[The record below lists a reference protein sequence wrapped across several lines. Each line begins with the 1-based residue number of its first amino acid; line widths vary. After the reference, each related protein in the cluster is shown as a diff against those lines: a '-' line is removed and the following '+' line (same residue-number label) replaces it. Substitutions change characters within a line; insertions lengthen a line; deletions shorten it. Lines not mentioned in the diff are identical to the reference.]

1 MVTQKTNFLKGDN
14 FSVLQQ
20 LYQTP
25 ITQKIAPLPFII
37 KPCVWLFGVSTAVNV
52 SHQVARTH
60 TSDRLL
66 IMRKQQTYK
75 EEKKSIKTLR
85 VFSEA
90 LLNLFSKASRLFFK
104 EPIEQHE
111 EHHQFILVFTVS
123 LFLIINVITL
133 QSNVANT
140 CFGNVTLRINQSH
153 VQKCR
158 IVKRSHSIF
167 FFSCEKCWA
176 FENSDWGSRNCN

>member
-1 MVTQKTNFLKGDN
+1 VNSEKAQPCWFCLHWVKILVTQKTNFLKGDN

-75 EEKKSIKTLR
+75 EEKKASKLY
-85 VFSEA
+85 VFFQKLCWIYLAKRRDCFLKNQS
-90 LLNLFSKASRLFFK
+90 NNMRN
-104 EPIEQHE
+104 I
-111 EHHQFILVFTVS
+111 TS
-123 LFLIINVITL
+123 LFW
-133 QSNVANT
+133 
-140 CFGNVTLRINQSH
+140 
-153 VQKCR
+153 
-158 IVKRSHSIF
+158 
-167 FFSCEKCWA
+167 FSP
-176 FENSDWGSRNCN
+176 

>member
-1 MVTQKTNFLKGDN
+1 LVTQKTNFLKGDN

-75 EEKKSIKTLR
+75 EEKKSIKTY
-85 VFSEA
+85 
-90 LLNLFSKASRLFFK
+90 
-104 EPIEQHE
+104 
-111 EHHQFILVFTVS
+111 
-123 LFLIINVITL
+123 
-133 QSNVANT
+133 T
-140 CFGNVTLRINQSH
+140 CFF
-153 VQKCR
+153 
-158 IVKRSHSIF
+158 RSFVEFI
-167 FFSCEKCWA
+167 
-176 FENSDWGSRNCN
+176 